1 MSDWLSVIKTL
12 APTVATAMLGPAAGM
27 VVTGLGELFGM
38 PDATTEKIQAVIES
52 GQLTAEQISAIKQL
66 DMRLK
71 AEEQERGF
79 RFEELAFKSQAGA
92 RDRDVEIVKATGRN
106 WRADLM
112 FALAVGMIGT
122 LVYLIWK
129 DPNINEYMKGVVTL
143 VLGRFLGYL
152 DNIYSFEFGTTRG
165 SQNKDSTINALAS
178 K

>member
-1 MSDWLSVIKTL
+1 MSDWLSVIKAL
-12 APTVATAMLGPAAGM
+12 APTVATAMGSPVAGM
-27 VVTGLGELFGM
+27 VIAGLGELLGLT
-38 PDATTEKIQAVIES
+38 DATSEKIQAVIES
-52 GQLTAEQISAIKQL
+52 GQLTPEQISAIKQL
-66 DMRLK
+66 EMKLK

-92 RDRDVEIVKATGRN
+92 RDRDVEIVKAKGRN
-106 WRADLM
+106 WRADAM
-112 FALAVGMIGT
+112 FALAVAVIVM